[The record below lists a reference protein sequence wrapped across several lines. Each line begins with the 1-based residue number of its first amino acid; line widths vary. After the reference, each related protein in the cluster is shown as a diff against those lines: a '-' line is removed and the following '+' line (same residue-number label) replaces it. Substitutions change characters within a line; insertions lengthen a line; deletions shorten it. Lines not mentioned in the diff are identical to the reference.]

1 MNGILKQN
9 QQGDGSKKLSV
20 SEIERTKQMLQK
32 DISQYNND
40 IQLLSLLVGRPV
52 SSQDISKLAA
62 TNLGRG
68 NDRSV
73 PILTTPTTT
82 ASSQR
87 STFRSTRAP
96 SFSSSVPAFKPL
108 TDKETQFLEALE
120 QIQTTKAPTTTTTT
134 TTTERVKPVSKS
146 QEAIIAALL
155 RQQGFGPNNQV
166 PIEVNLL
173 ENVSMKNKL
182 ILTSNRKFFSNCR

>member
-1 MNGILKQN
+1 MKQISEKRDNINMMNGILKQN
-9 QQGDGSKKLSV
+9 QQGDGTKKLSA

-68 NDRSV
+68 NVRSV
-73 PILTTPTTT
+73 PNLTTPTTT
-82 ASSQR
+82 IASTQR

-96 SFSSSVPAFKPL
+96 SISSTIPAFKPL

-134 TTTERVKPVSKS
+134 EKVKTSSKS

-173 ENVSMKNKL
+173 ENRFNEE
-182 ILTSNRKFFSNCR
+182 

>member
-1 MNGILKQN
+1 MVVTTTQSPEAVVKQISEKRDNINMMSGILKEN
-9 QQGDGSKKLSV
+9 QQGSGSKRLSAA
-20 SEIERTKQMLQK
+20 EIERTKQMLQK

-52 SSQDISKLAA
+52 SNQDISKLAS

-68 NDRSV
+68 NLRV
-73 PILTTPTTT
+73 APTTT
-82 ASSQR
+82 LATTLRTTIKTS
-87 STFRSTRAP
+87 RAP
-96 SFSSSVPAFKPL
+96 IYSSPVPAFKPL

-134 TTTERVKPVSKS
+134 TTEMVKSVSKS

-166 PIEVNLL
+166 PIEV
-173 ENVSMKNKL
+173 S
-182 ILTSNRKFFSNCR
+182 SN

>member
-1 MNGILKQN
+1 MKQISEKRDNINMMNGILKQN
-9 QQGDGSKKLSV
+9 QQGDGTKKLSA

-68 NDRSV
+68 NVRSV
-73 PILTTPTTT
+73 PNLTTPTTT
-82 ASSQR
+82 VAPTQR

-96 SFSSSVPAFKPL
+96 SISSTIPAFKPL
-108 TDKETQFLEALE
+108 TDKETQFLEALK

-134 TTTERVKPVSKS
+134 EKVKTVSKS

-173 ENVSMKNKL
+173 ASVLTKNK
-182 ILTSNRKFFSNCR
+182 